1 MSRYV
6 FLCCC
11 YNFFFFKQKTA
22 YEMRI
27 SDWSSDVCSSDLL
40 GLDALLPVD
49 TPIEDAVQ
57 TALAELQPV
66 VRLSIPVDIATA
78 ADGTSASVTAS
89 LLRVEIL
96 PPEALGAA
104 EPLAD
109 VLNQI
114 LGAIGADLAAPL
126 LSLDLAPI
134 AASAVAPAGGIDCGG
149 DLDNPL
155 RELNKHASA
164 LEVAPGGTF
173 HSNIPVPHRG
183 RSEERRVGKEVV
195 RPCSTRGWPY

>member
-40 GLDALLPVD
+40 GLDALLPVV

-114 LGAIGADLAAPL
+114 LGAIGAALAAPL

-134 AASAVAPAGGIDCGG
+134 PARAAAPAGGHDS
-149 DLDNPL
+149 DADHHNPAP
-155 RELNKHASA
+155 KH
-164 LEVAPGGTF
+164 
-173 HSNIPVPHRG
+173 
-183 RSEERRVGKEVV
+183 
-195 RPCSTRGWPY
+195 RP

>member
-40 GLDALLPVD
+40 GLDALLPVV

-96 PPEALGAA
+96 
-104 EPLAD
+104 
-109 VLNQI
+109 QI
-114 LGAIGADLAAPL
+114 GR
-126 LSLDLAPI
+126 
-134 AASAVAPAGGIDCGG
+134 ASC
-149 DLDNPL
+149 
-155 RELNKHASA
+155 RE
-164 LEVAPGGTF
+164 
-173 HSNIPVPHRG
+173 
-183 RSEERRVGKEVV
+183 RVCQYV
-195 RPCSTRGWPY
+195 